1 MRHEGHLVSEDSVCA
16 AVARRGKAHLL
27 NEWDPF
33 KIRGLIR
40 SKPLPLARTL
50 AVVTLHHVLTLV
62 NGDCDDKED
71 SALVKKGAQEQRGG
85 GACGHRVQPS
95 MALRPTA

>member
-1 MRHEGHLVSEDSVCA
+1 LRHEGHLVSEDSVCA

-62 NGDCDDKED
+62 NGDCDDTED
-71 SALVKKGAQEQRGG
+71 SALGKKGAQEQRGG
-85 GACGHRVQPS
+85 GACAHHVQPS
-95 MALRPTA
+95 MELHPIA